1 MCLQVSIC
9 CMCNGAHGGHQIPS
23 EVSAPLANHLQLG
36 LNFNYATTLRIKL
49 PTLESLEG
57 QTTSKP

>member
-1 MCLQVSIC
+1 MCLHVSIC
-9 CMCNGAHGGHQIPS
+9 CTCNGALGGHQIPS
-23 EVSAPLANHLQLG
+23 DVSAPLANHLLG
-36 LNFNYATTLRIKL
+36 LTLNCATTLRIKL